1 MPQPFYSRK
10 HELKVGPRKGETVY
24 SAQPYYY
31 GVISTRQMATQIAE
45 ESSLTRADVIAVI
58 DRLVYYCKTH
68 VMLGYKIRFD
78 GLGTF
83 YNEFVTTGT
92 VNSPDEVTAKLVKAI
107 LEGEADACAALM
119 APIQKDMDETD
130 ARRKDLHKSQEGK
143 KADEIPVAEKDE
155 LAELDKKWEALKG
168 QKEAILQDYASKNKV
183 IRQLIDLALLQN
195 GMLKGEALNNFLKR
209 SVELINE

>member
-92 VNSPDEVTAKLVKAI
+92 VSTPDEVTAKLVKAI
-107 LEGEADACAALM
+107 RPAFKPEHTLVNGTYRYSLLPEQNELVKIDFKGGTPVTSEDT
-119 APIQKDMDETD
+119 DENPDDGT
-130 ARRKDLHKSQEGK
+130 GV
-143 KADEIPVAEKDE
+143 DEDP
-155 LAELDKKWEALKG
+155 LG
-168 QKEAILQDYASKNKV
+168 
-183 IRQLIDLALLQN
+183 
-195 GMLKGEALNNFLKR
+195 
-209 SVELINE
+209 

>member
-92 VNSPDEVTAKLVKAI
+92 VSIPDEVTAKLVKAI
-107 LEGEADACAALM
+107 RPAFKPEHTLVNGTYRYSLLPEQNELVKIDFKGGTPVASEDT
-119 APIQKDMDETD
+119 DETPD
-130 ARRKDLHKSQEGK
+130 TGTGV
-143 KADEIPVAEKDE
+143 DENPLE
-155 LAELDKKWEALKG
+155 
-168 QKEAILQDYASKNKV
+168 
-183 IRQLIDLALLQN
+183 
-195 GMLKGEALNNFLKR
+195 
-209 SVELINE
+209 